1 VFPNPQDAI
10 PLPPH
15 PSLEQYRK
23 LAKDLAKAC
32 AQDPPAIGAWAD
44 RWMESLARS
53 LGEPQGRRGRELMN
67 RAADNVDQFATRHL
81 KGGANCQLADAQ
93 FVIARSHG
101 FTSWPK
107 LVEHLDKLAHTETA
121 VAGYEAAAD
130 AIVSGDESAL
140 RRLLTKHPGLVRARS
155 TREHNATLL
164 HYVSA
169 NGVEGYRQITP
180 PNIARIAKMLLDAG
194 AEVDAEA
201 DVYGGGATTLGLVA
215 TSAHPRHAG
224 NQNELIQVLLDNGA
238 HLDRRGIAGNR
249 HGAVM
254 GCLANGCPE
263 AARYLADQGATLGLV
278 DAAGVGR
285 LEVVTTFVDAAGEPR
300 PPITPDD
307 LREALGYAACYGS
320 YDVVRFLVFDCRV
333 DPARHSGDGM
343 NALHYAVIGG
353 NLDILK
359 LLLALPNPPIEQRNE
374 YGGTVLGQAMWSSA
388 HHGPTDDYVPILE
401 ALLAAGAKPPE
412 RHPPINARIDALLA
426 KHGCVADPGRYW
438 FGEEPR
444 ARRV

>member
-10 PLPPH
+10 PLPPS
-15 PSLEQYRK
+15 PSLVQYRK
-23 LAKDLAKAC
+23 LAKDLVKAC

-44 RWMESLARS
+44 QWMGSLAKA
-53 LGEPQGRRGRELMN
+53 LGEPQGSRGRELMN

-81 KGGANCQLADAQ
+81 KGGANCQVSGAQ

-101 FTSWPK
+101 FMGWPK
-107 LVEHLDKLAHTETA
+107 LVEHLDQLAHAETA

-130 AIVSGDESAL
+130 AIVAGDEDTL
-140 RRLLTKHPGLVRARS
+140 RRLLAEHPGLTRARS
-155 TREHNATLL
+155 TREHNSTLL

-180 PNIARIAKMLLDAG
+180 PNIVNIARMLLVAG

-201 DVYGGGATTLGLVA
+201 DVYGGGSTTLGLVA

-224 NQNELIQVLLDNGA
+224 NQNELIQVLLDHGA
-238 HLDRRGIAGNR
+238 RLEQGIAGNK

-263 AARYLADQGATLGLV
+263 AARYLADHGAVLGLV

-285 LEVVTTFVDAAGEPR
+285 LDVVKTFVDASGEPR
-300 PPITPDD
+300 PPITRDD

-320 YDVVRFLVFDCRV
+320 YDVARFLVLDCRV
-333 DPARHSGDGM
+333 NPAGHSGDGM

-359 LLLALPNPPIEQRNE
+359 LLLAQPDPPIEQRNE

-388 HHGPTDDYVPILE
+388 HHGPTDDYIPILE
-401 ALLAAGAKPPE
+401 TLLAAGAKPPE
-412 RHPPINARIDALLA
+412 RHPPINERIDALLA
-426 KHGCVADPGRYW
+426 KHGCIADSERYW

-444 ARRV
+444 SRRV